1 MKEIV
6 KRENN
11 SQQSQ
16 NFFETYKIINSGMGL
31 GVRLLKSEVERVPNY
46 NIRKDMGSI
55 NIVPEK

>member
-16 NFFETYKIINSGMGL
+16 NFFETYKIINSGMGV
-31 GVRLLKSEVERVPNY
+31 GVRLHKSEIEKVPNY
-46 NIRKDMGSI
+46 NIRKDMGVSI
-55 NIVPEK
+55 